1 MCQASSY
8 TSLLAHS
15 QPSDYA
21 CCPSAPSVDKSF
33 YHSRMDSTTIDL
45 VQAAPVVV
53 RAQHL
58 SYYMTIG
65 VILLAVWYFQ
75 SAQAAKAKQVKNV
88 PFYKASIFKWYF
100 DAETLVRD
108 SYHKVRMLPAL
119 CAI

>member
-1 MCQASSY
+1 
-8 TSLLAHS
+8 
-15 QPSDYA
+15 
-21 CCPSAPSVDKSF
+21 
-33 YHSRMDSTTIDL
+33 MDSARIDIT
-45 VQAAPVVV
+45 QAAPVVV

-88 PFYKASIFKWYF
+88 PLYNASILRWYF

-108 SYHKVRMLPAL
+108 SYQKVRMFPAPVCNIAVIL
-119 CAI
+119 F